1 MFRAHLVGDGGSVRL
16 GGVEDV
22 LPMSALDTRTGVGP
36 EPLRR
41 VELLTGMAGRRRAWS
56 LEQKLAIVSEAQGC
70 DNLSELARRH
80 DIRTSQLY
88 TWRRELRYALEA
100 AGTRNAIIEPHFVPV
115 VAHREEG
122 PRRPAMAIE
131 VEVDGAVVRISR
143 TAEAR
148 QITAVVQALRQ
159 TR

>member
-1 MFRAHLVGDGGSVRL
+1 M
-16 GGVEDV
+16 EDV
-22 LPMSALDTRTGVGP
+22 TPMSALDTRTGVGP
-36 EPLRR
+36 EPVRR
-41 VELLTGMAGRRRAWS
+41 VELLSGMAGRRRSWT
-56 LEQKLAIVSEAQGC
+56 LEQKLAIVSEAEGC
-70 DNLSELARRH
+70 DNLTELARRH

-100 AGTRNAIIEPHFVPV
+100 AGAANAFVEPRFVPV
-115 VAHREEG
+115 VADRDES
-122 PRRPAMAIE
+122 PRRHDMAIE
-131 VEVDGAVVRISR
+131 VEVDGALVRISR

>member
-1 MFRAHLVGDGGSVRL
+1 M
-16 GGVEDV
+16 EDV
-22 LPMSALDTRTGVGP
+22 TPMSALDTRTGVGP

-41 VELLTGMAGRRRAWS
+41 VELLRGMAGRRRSWS
-56 LEQKLAIVSEAQGC
+56 LEQKLAIVSEAEGC
-70 DNLSELARRH
+70 DNLTELARRH

-100 AGTRNAIIEPHFVPV
+100 AGTRNTILEPHFVPV
-115 VAHREEG
+115 VAHGEES
-122 PRRPAMAIE
+122 PRRHTIAIE

>member
-1 MFRAHLVGDGGSVRL
+1 MGRL

-22 LPMSALDTRTGVGP
+22 MPMSALDTRTEVGP
-36 EPLRR
+36 EPSRR
-41 VELLTGMAGRRRAWS
+41 VELLSGMAGRRRSWS
-56 LEQKLAIVSEAQGC
+56 VEQKLAIVSEAVRC
-70 DNLSELARRH
+70 DNLTELARRY

-100 AGTRNAIIEPHFVPV
+100 AGTKNTVTEPHFVPV
-115 VAHREEG
+115 VAHREES
-122 PRRPAMAIE
+122 PRRHAMAIE

-143 TAEAR
+143 TAEAQ

>member
-1 MFRAHLVGDGGSVRL
+1 M
-16 GGVEDV
+16 
-22 LPMSALDTRTGVGP
+22 PMSALDTRTGVGP
-36 EPLRR
+36 EPVRR
-41 VELLTGMAGRRRAWS
+41 VELLSGTVGRRRSWS

-70 DNLSELARRH
+70 DNLAELARRH

-100 AGTRNAIIEPHFVPV
+100 AGTKNIIEPHFVPV
-115 VAHREEG
+115 VAHREDSLG
-122 PRRPAMAIE
+122 RHAMAIE